1 MRQWFVLRSK
11 PNKEA
16 LLHKQM
22 EAYGVEAFLPQLTV
36 NPVNPRARKARPYFT
51 GYLFVNLDLQATGYS
66 FLQWMPYSLG
76 LVNFGGEV
84 AFVSDELIRTIKKQV
99 AESVMRNSVPFANK
113 HGDLVTIERGPF
125 AGYKAMFDTNLSGT
139 ERARV
144 LLLLLQNR
152 QLAIDMPINFLRTH
166 QRA

>member
-11 PNKEA
+11 PNKEVM
-16 LLHKQM
+16 LYKQM
-22 EAYGVEAFLPQLTV
+22 EAYGVGAYLPQLSV

-51 GYLFVNLDLQATGYS
+51 GYLFVNLDLQATGFS

-76 LVNFGGEV
+76 LVSFGGEA
-84 AFVSDELIRTIKKQV
+84 AFVPDELIRSIKKQV
-99 AESVMRNSVPFANK
+99 ADSEMKAPTRFAIK

-125 AGYKAMFDTNLSGT
+125 AGYKAMFDTSLSGT

-152 QLAIDMPINFLRTH
+152 QLAIDLPAEYLRY